1 MTRRALA
8 LCGPRRRFLK
18 IDCTECPA
26 RSFPNLHRSGR
37 SASPKLR
44 HSNGTKE
51 MLHREHS
58 AMFPQ
63 IGTTTDFTAVALSR
77 ARN

>member
-58 AMFPQ
+58 AMFAR
-63 IGTTTDFTAVALSR
+63 IGTIMDLTAGP
-77 ARN
+77 